1 MSNYEDGLKKKSFE
15 LSYNNGSIWCEH
27 LDGLFDKRDLVIKKF
42 TEDLNVIK
50 CPSTSSFIAI
60 NLDET
65 DVDKKLLD
73 FIIGTLNTLEKRICK
88 VVIVGL
94 GPMMK
99 VHIRKI
105 NTGVNGKYFSINF
118 GNYVSIIT
126 SI

>member
-105 NTGVNGKYFSINF
+105 NTGFLLICIDDFEKAKAWLV
-118 GNYVSIIT
+118 
-126 SI
+126 